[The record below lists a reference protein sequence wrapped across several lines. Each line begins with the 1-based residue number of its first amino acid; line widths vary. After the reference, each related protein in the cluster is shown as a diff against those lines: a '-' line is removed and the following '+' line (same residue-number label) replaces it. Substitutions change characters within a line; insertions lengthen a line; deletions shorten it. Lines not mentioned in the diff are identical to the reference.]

1 MFILH
6 EVLLSIN
13 ILSVQLQAKGTT
25 LGKSGNL
32 VKGVIRTLENNRSDE
47 HFSELW
53 SEIKIFC
60 LENDISIDN
69 SHQGN
74 TNLAIHTTYILYIYL
89 IYFHYAHRSKEA

>member
-47 HFSELW
+47 HFSE
-53 SEIKIFC
+53 IKIFC
-60 LENDISIDN
+60 LQNDISIDN
-69 SHQGN
+69 SHQDQGN
-74 TNLAIHTTYILYIYL
+74 TNIAIDTIYILYIYL

>member
-13 ILSVQLQAKGTT
+13 ILSVQAKGTT

-53 SEIKIFC
+53 AEIKIFC
-60 LENDISIDN
+60 SENDISIDN
-69 SHQGN
+69 SHQGIN
-74 TNLAIHTTYILYIYL
+74 NLAIDTTYILNIYL
-89 IYFHYAHRSKEA
+89 IYLNYDHRSKEA